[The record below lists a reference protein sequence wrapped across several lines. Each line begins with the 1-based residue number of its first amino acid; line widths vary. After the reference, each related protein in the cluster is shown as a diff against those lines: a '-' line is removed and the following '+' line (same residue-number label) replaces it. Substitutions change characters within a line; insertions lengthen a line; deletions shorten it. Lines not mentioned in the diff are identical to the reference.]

1 MDGIAVERIL
11 DGEDDAGGGAAAG
24 DFFDHDG
31 VGDVVE
37 AGSAFG
43 FGEGDAGEAEF
54 GSFGEEGAREVA
66 GFVEF
71 LGERAD
77 FGFGEFA
84 DGFLEERL
92 FFGEI
97 EIHELG

>member
-1 MDGIAVERIL
+1 MDGIAVQRIL
-11 DGEDDAGGGAAAG
+11 DGENYTGGGTAAG
-24 DFFDHDG
+24 NFLDDDG

-37 AGSAFG
+37 AGATFG
-43 FGEGDAGEAEF
+43 FGDGDAGEAEF
-54 GSFGEEGAREVA
+54 GGFGEEGAREVA

-71 LGERAD
+71 FGEGAD

-84 DGFLEERL
+84 NGFLEEGL

-97 EIHELG
+97 EIHGWE